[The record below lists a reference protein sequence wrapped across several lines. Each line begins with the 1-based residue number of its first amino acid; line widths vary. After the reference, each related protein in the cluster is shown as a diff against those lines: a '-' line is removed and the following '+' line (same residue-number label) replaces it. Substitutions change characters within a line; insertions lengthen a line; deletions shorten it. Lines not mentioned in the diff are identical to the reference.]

1 MILLLSG
8 PSGSGKGTLIH
19 ALLKKAGSNLFFA
32 RSVTTRAPRP
42 DPNDHYYYVSGETF
56 QEMLTSGAFAEHTCY
71 SGHQYGTLRS
81 QLQTGYPITLVEVD
95 VHGLMQLKG
104 SPDLAERILSVFVLP
119 PSADDLVR
127 RLSGRG
133 TEKRAE
139 VIRRLSTA
147 LEELA
152 YIGKYD
158 HVLALEDP
166 DAAALDLL
174 RLVEG
179 TPLPQQTFDMERFK
193 SELQNYIEFVTTMM
207 QYSDLNDKNV
217 PFTRI

>member
-1 MILLLSG
+1 MILILSG
-8 PSGSGKGTLIH
+8 PSGSGKGTLIRV
-19 ALLKKAGSNLFFA
+19 LLKKAGSNLYFA

-42 DPNDHYYYVSGETF
+42 DPNDHYYYVSDDTF
-56 QEMLTSGAFAEHTCY
+56 REMLTSGAFAEHTCY
-71 SGHQYGTLRS
+71 SGHQYGTPRS

-95 VHGLMQLKG
+95 VHGLMQLKED
-104 SPDLAERILSVFVLP
+104 PDLAERILSVFVLP

-139 VIRRLSTA
+139 VIRRLSAA
-147 LEELA
+147 LEELV

-158 HVLALEDP
+158 HVLVLEDP

-174 RLVEG
+174 RLMEG
-179 TPLPQQTFDMERFK
+179 TPLPQQAFDIERFRA
-193 SELQNYIEFVTTMM
+193 ELQDCIA
-207 QYSDLNDKNV
+207 QC
-217 PFTRI
+217 